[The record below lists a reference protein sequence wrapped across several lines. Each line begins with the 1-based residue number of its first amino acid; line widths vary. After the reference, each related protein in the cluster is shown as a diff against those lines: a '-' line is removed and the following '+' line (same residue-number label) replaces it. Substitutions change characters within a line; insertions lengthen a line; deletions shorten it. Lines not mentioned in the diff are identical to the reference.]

1 MFTKSTSHT
10 PGHEPMDTNLD
21 VPPARKGPKAAS
33 LISSDMKIE
42 GSVFCE
48 GELQIDGSV
57 KGDVK
62 VARLTIGEHGEIEGS
77 INADSVE
84 CRGKVVGSITSKQ
97 VRLHAQSHVD
107 GDITHEQLAME
118 AGAYFQGRSLRL
130 QRPAQPKPAVPTS
143 VPTFSSGAS
152 SAPGS
157 SANGAPSGATATPL
171 A

>member
-48 GELQIDGSV
+48 GELQIDGTV

-77 INADSVE
+77 INAESVE

-130 QRPAQPKPAVPTS
+130 QRPAQPKPAAATS

-152 SAPGS
+152 GASASAPS
-157 SANGAPSGATATPL
+157 SASATPP

>member
-1 MFTKSTSHT
+1 MFTKSTS
-10 PGHEPMDTNLD
+10 PMPSSDPIDTNLD
-21 VPPARKGPKAAS
+21 VPSPRRGPKAAS
-33 LISSDMKIE
+33 LISSDMRIE
-42 GSVFCE
+42 GSVSCE
-48 GELQIDGSV
+48 GELQIDGNV

-77 INADSVE
+77 IVAESVE
-84 CRGKVVGSITSKQ
+84 CRGRVVGSITSKQ

-130 QRPAQPKPAVPTS
+130 QRPAAKPAVSTPAY
-143 VPTFSSGAS
+143 AS
-152 SAPGS
+152 SANASNARAS
-157 SANGAPSGATATPL
+157 SASASTP